1 MTSSERVYRTFFRL
15 YPRRFRG
22 AYEAEMLQVFRIR
35 YAKARRSGNAWLLLF
50 WLDTVRDVMWS
61 SLALRLWGR
70 GRTGA
75 WVLQRRRGIDLTAVF
90 YDVRYAVRLLFKQP
104 GFALVVVM
112 TLALGI
118 GANTAIF
125 SVINGI
131 LLAPLP
137 YADPDGLVRIWEND
151 INEGRDRGNVSP
163 ADFHDYQ
170 EQNRTLRA
178 VGAYSG
184 GSATL
189 TGHGDPERIPYQVF
203 TPGVFDILGVAPL
216 LGRTFKPEDEDGDG
230 NIVVLSYGFWQRL
243 FADDSTVIGASVG
256 LGGDAYTVVGVM
268 PRQFRSFSGNPD
280 LWVPWRLR
288 NDQRRPVHFLNVIA
302 RLNW

>member
-1 MTSSERVYRTFFRL
+1 MTRGERMYRILFRL
-15 YPRRFRG
+15 YPRTFRG
-22 AYEAEMLQVFRIR
+22 AYETELLQVFRIR
-35 YAKARRSGNAWLLLF
+35 HEKARRLGNAWLLLF
-50 WLDTVRDVMWS
+50 WLDTVRDAMWS
-61 SLALRLWGR
+61 SLALRLREGS
-70 GRTGA
+70 RTGP
-75 WVLQRRRGIDLTAVF
+75 WVLQRRRGIGLSAVF
-90 YDVRYAVRLLFKQP
+90 YDVRYAVRLLPKQP

-112 TLALGI
+112 TLALGV

-137 YADPDGLVRIWEND
+137 YADPDGLVRIWEHD

-170 EQNRTLRA
+170 EQNGTLRA

-189 TGHGDPERIPYQVF
+189 TGHGDPQRIPYQVF
-203 TPGVFDILGVAPL
+203 TPEVFDILGVAPL

-243 FADDSTVIGASVG
+243 FADDSTVIGPSTPSYGTGTCGFPTASVRPIP
-256 LGGDAYTVVGVM
+256 ARTA
-268 PRQFRSFSGNPD
+268 R
-280 LWVPWRLR
+280 WRWR
-288 NDQRRPVHFLNVIA
+288 A
-302 RLNW
+302 